1 MIKDTLF
8 ICGNGLDLAHSL
20 KTSYSDFQNY
30 CYIYRHPF
38 YENFSSTLKLNT
50 NENSIDNLW
59 AALEKSIGEISPEE
73 LITKST
79 EHERLASY
87 VEYSHTKKGKKIIPH
102 EESEL
107 TQIQASGYMRVLQQL
122 EIELKEYLSNQIDFD
137 KAGCINDISK
147 ILHSTSKVITFNY
160 TETIENLYKIQ
171 KEDILHIHG
180 NVHDNKIIIGHGNKE
195 YYSPQTVVRKSD
207 PPLNTVQN
215 LHLLYLTKMF
225 KNTKAIY
232 QKHKDFFNNISGIKQ
247 IIIFGHSLAEV
258 DDYYFKKIK
267 EQFPKAKWKIYT
279 HSDRDKKSAELFKD
293 RLGFNKGE
301 LKLVSTNTPSVRNL
315 LKSTILLLVEWIKN
329 LFRKR
334 RKTAVL

>member
-30 CYIYRHPF
+30 CHISRNSF

-73 LITKST
+73 LFTKST
-79 EHERLASY
+79 EHQSLYDYKEIKR
-87 VEYSHTKKGKKIIPH
+87 TKNGDEIIPH
-102 EESEL
+102 EKSEL

-122 EIELKEYLSNQIDFD
+122 EIELKEYLSNQIDYD
-137 KAGCINDISK
+137 KAGCISDISK

-160 TETIENLYKIQ
+160 TETLENLYKIQ

-195 YYSPQTVVRKSD
+195 YYSPKTVVRKSD
-207 PPLNTVQN
+207 PPLNTVKN

-258 DDYYFKKIK
+258 DDYYFRMIKK
-267 EQFPKAKWKIYT
+267 QFPDADWEIYT
-279 HSDRDKKSAELFKD
+279 HNEKDKASAMLFKE
-293 RLGFNKGE
+293 RIVLAEGTY
-301 LKLVSTNTPSVRNL
+301 KL
-315 LKSTILLLVEWIKN
+315 I
-329 LFRKR
+329 
-334 RKTAVL
+334 